1 MLTVSNVDETLGSI
15 EVGRIVDEIGGNAR
29 GEIAKISRDGQN
41 NITRVYLRNVS
52 TGASFANGD
61 KCLGSNGFTFTI
73 SDDVRTFPTGIFY
86 IDFGTEAEEF
96 GPFVAGQYYMAPENI
111 QVQRNYLILW
121 NQSDPSNQEGAL
133 GHPMR
138 FSTTQDGPLN
148 QTPGTLY
155 YKSTGLSEAPAA
167 DYENQYQVLFIM
179 NADETS
185 RIYYH
190 YCSSQ
195 IYVWI

>member
-1 MLTVSNVDETLGSI
+1 MRYSPGISKQNSIILCFTVSNVDETLGSI

-138 FSTTQDGPLN
+138 FSTTQDGPLIKLLELCITRV
-148 QTPGTLY
+148 Q
-155 YKSTGLSEAPAA
+155 
-167 DYENQYQVLFIM
+167 DYLKHLLLIM
-179 NADETS
+179 KIS
-185 RIYYH
+185 IK
-190 YCSSQ
+190 YCL
-195 IYVWI
+195 